1 MGLPG
6 SHGFET
12 IILLSSCILLLLIA
26 GIWLWGVI
34 EVATKERVGDEDK
47 IVWLLIVLLLPG
59 LGTLI
64 YYLVRRPMR
73 TRMYR

>member
-1 MGLPG
+1 MVLPG
-6 SHGFET
+6 SNGFELV
-12 IILLSSCILLLLIA
+12 ILLSSCVLPLLIA
-26 GIWLWGVI
+26 ALWLWGVI

-73 TRMYR
+73 TRIYR